1 MKHLKFKRGLSIVL
15 VIAMF
20 ATFSIPV
27 FAAEPGTEK
36 EEVVYI
42 NLEKDGSV
50 NEINVVNILTPDA
63 GDGILDYGSYQSVRN
78 MTTTDQVTCSGDTV
92 SIDTSADKLY
102 YEGKLDSKVMPWS
115 IQIRYYLDG
124 TEYSSEEIA
133 GKSGGLEI
141 KFVITEN
148 KDCKGDFYENYA
160 LQAAFTLNTEKCKNI
175 SAEGATVANVG
186 KNKQL
191 SYTILP
197 GKGIDTTITAD
208 VTDFE
213 MDAVSVNGVKLS
225 LNVEIDDAEL
235 MDQVRELLD
244 AQKKLNDGATEL
256 NDNTGTLTDGGMELS
271 DGADTL
277 HSGAGTLDSGIATL
291 QNGISEMQ
299 KGINTLNK
307 NSKSLTDGSAE
318 VLGAL
323 ETIQSS
329 LSAVSVST
337 DELTNLVSASSAIK
351 QGIND
356 LYNGVTQLQSSL
368 GYAQYKAVMSQNGL
382 DIDSLKAANEQ
393 TVIALNGQIT
403 QLQETLS
410 QIQGVPGYEEQVAVL
425 QGQIAQLQNVIT
437 LLGGNNAAISGTETY
452 LNTVSSAA
460 GELYAG
466 LETLNTQYAAF
477 DNGINQLARSLT
489 GLLPKLS
496 ELSSGINTLVS
507 KYSELDSGIV
517 AYTEGVA
524 AIAASYTQIVD
535 GVSSL
540 AAGSSELLN
549 GTSSLKSGTQ
559 ELYNGLSEFC
569 DGVRELQDG
578 TNELY
583 NSTDG
588 MDEEIQDKIDEILA
602 SIGGEDTP
610 TISFVSD
617 KNTNIKSVQ
626 FVLKTPAIE
635 KEEIEN
641 TITEPEETL
650 NFWQKLLKLFGLY
663 D

>member
-1 MKHLKFKRGLSIVL
+1 MKHLKFKSGLSIVL
-15 VIAMF
+15 ACTIL
-20 ATFSIPV
+20 ATFSIPAM
-27 FAAEPGTEK
+27 AAEPNTEK

-63 GDGILDYGSYQSVRN
+63 GDGILDYGVYQGVRN
-78 MTTTDQVTCSGDTV
+78 MTTTDQVTYSGDTV
-92 SIDTSADKLY
+92 SIDTSAERLC

-124 TEYSSEEIA
+124 IEYSAEEIA
-133 GKSGGLEI
+133 GKSGGLKI
-141 KFVITEN
+141 KFVITKN

-175 SAEGATVANVG
+175 SAKGATVANVG

-197 GKGIDTTITAD
+197 GKGIDATITAD

-213 MDAVSVNGVKLS
+213 MDAVSINGVKLS

-244 AQKKLNDGATEL
+244 AQKKLNDGATKL
-256 NDNTGTLTDGGMELS
+256 KDNTGTLTDGGRELS
-271 DGADTL
+271 DGANTL
-277 HSGAGTLDSGIATL
+277 YAGAGTLDNGITTL

-299 KGINTLNK
+299 KGINTLNG

-323 ETIQSS
+323 KTIQSS
-329 LSAVSVST
+329 LSAVSVFT
-337 DELTNLVSASSAIK
+337 DELANLVSASSAIK

-356 LYNGVTQLQSSL
+356 LYNGVAQLQSSL
-368 GYAQYKAVMSQNGL
+368 GYAQYKAVMSRNGL

-393 TVIALNGQIT
+393 TVTALSGQIT

-410 QIQGVPGYEEQVAVL
+410 QIQGVQGYEEQVAVL

-437 LLGGNNAAISGTETY
+437 LLSGNNAAILGTETY

-460 GELYAG
+460 SELYAG

-477 DNGINQLARSLT
+477 DNGINQLAGSLT

-496 ELSSGINTLVS
+496 ELSGGINTLVS
-507 KYSELDSGIV
+507 KYSELDSGIG

-549 GTSSLKSGTQ
+549 GASSLKNGTQ
-559 ELYNGLSEFC
+559 ELYDGLSEFC
-569 DGVRELQDG
+569 DGVRKLQDG

-583 NSTDG
+583 SSTDG
-588 MDEEIQDKIDEILA
+588 IDEEIQDKIDEILS

-610 TISFVSD
+610 TVSFVSD

-641 TITEPEETL
+641 TITESEESL